1 MRAFVIRPFR
11 AAGGIDFDRVHHELI
26 AAALDETGFTGST
39 TEVIG
44 ESGIIPAESMFLE
57 LVDADL
63 VLADISVHN
72 ANVFYELGI
81 RHALRPLATVLLR
94 GGAAV
99 DVDGVTLPRAQIPFD
114 IHGVRYF
121 SYDPQAPGED
131 VAGLVAVIRDTAAA
145 RAVDSPVFR
154 LLPDLVIDAARLHT
168 VPNDLA
174 EQIELHRLAGSR
186 GDLRLLAE
194 DVVGLQFEERALRR
208 IAAAQSDVGDRGAPR
223 GSWENIRARPRRPAG
238 QPRARHDHSE
248 AR

>member
-1 MRAFVIRPFR
+1 VRAFVIRPFR

-44 ESGIIPAESMFLE
+44 ESGIIHESMFLE

-194 DVVGLQFEERALRR
+194 DVVGLRFEERALRR
-208 IAAAQSDVGDRGAPR
+208 IAAAQSDVGD
-223 GSWENIRARPRRPAG
+223 
-238 QPRARHDHSE
+238 SE